1 MEWVFAEQPL
11 TNARGSYT
19 YCLRGGRF
27 DLGMPIRSII
37 WYQMISAAIIC
48 DMESWIGTE
57 EAAGYLGMGK
67 TKLYELT
74 RQGRVPAR
82 RVGKK
87 WMYDRSELSDWMRA
101 SQRLEDF
108 FQHTPANIED
118 NPNLRDPQRDAYLQ
132 AASFFQNGGKK
143 ALIQIP
149 VGCGKSGVAAIL
161 PFGIAEG
168 RVLVI
173 APNLAIKDE
182 LFKTLN
188 IANRQKCFW
197 RRWQVLEDRHM
208 TNGPYVCT
216 LDAGNLSVCDKSH
229 IVLTNIQQL
238 GTNADKWLTKFPE
251 DFFDLIIVDEAHH
264 GAAASWKRV
273 FKRFHNAKVANL
285 TATPFRSDRQELDGE
300 LIFRYPFK
308 SASIKGYVKK
318 LKASYVAPSELT
330 FTMEGEDHILTLDEV
345 LEMKEKDW
353 FSRGI
358 ALSDPCNVSIVDNSL
373 EKLELLRQTGTK
385 HQLIAVAC
393 SINHARQIR
402 SLYRERGYE
411 AAIVHSSPDKA
422 ADEKANEEV
431 LRDLYSGILDCI
443 VQVQML
449 GEGFDHPKLSVAA
462 IFRPFRSLAP
472 YIQFVGRILRVVVQ
486 NDPTHPDNYGHIVTH
501 VGMNLDKLLKKF
513 QQFENDDQRFWEEVI
528 GGQEPDLPADVLA
541 GRTRMKL
548 HEDMVVQDEI
558 VENLFE
564 EDFVTPEDSDIRLDL
579 ENKLEALGLDPRL
592 AGPLVEKSRSSRRG
606 PAIAPAAQPFSKIPA
621 RQWKE
626 ARKRLD
632 EEVGRTARIL
642 LNRVGLKSGGVEIPR
657 KLMPAI
663 GARNNSVAALIM
675 VNTAIAKEIG
685 DGRKRHEWSLEEFLA
700 AINAIP
706 DILNNL
712 DRQIRK
718 VQNG

>member
-1 MEWVFAEQPL
+1 MVW
-11 TNARGSYT
+11 
-19 YCLRGGRF
+19 
-27 DLGMPIRSII
+27 
-37 WYQMISAAIIC
+37 SATVHSM
-48 DMESWIGTE
+48 DWIGTE

-74 RQGRVPAR
+74 RQGRIPSR

-87 WMYDRSELSDWMRA
+87 WMYARSELADWMRA

-118 NPNLRDPQRDAYLQ
+118 NPHLRDPQRDAHRQ
-132 AASFFQNGGKK
+132 AASFFQDGGKK

-161 PFGIAEG
+161 PFGIAGG

-182 LFKTLN
+182 LFRALDIT
-188 IANRQKCFW
+188 NRQKCFW
-197 RRWQVLEDRHM
+197 RQRHVLQDRHM

-216 LDAGNLSVCDKSH
+216 LGAGNISVCDKSH

-251 DFFDLIIVDEAHH
+251 DYFDLIIVDEAHH

-273 FKRFHNAKVANL
+273 FKRFHNAKVVNL
-285 TATPFRSDRQELDGE
+285 TATPFRSDRQKLDGE

-318 LKASYVAPSELT
+318 LKASYVAPTELT
-330 FTMEGEDHILTLDEV
+330 FTMEGEEHILTLDEV
-345 LEMKEKDW
+345 LEMKEKEW
-353 FSRGI
+353 FSRGV
-358 ALSDPCNVSIVDNSL
+358 ALSPPCNVSIVDNSL

-385 HQLIAVAC
+385 HQLIAVAI

-411 AAIVHSSPDKA
+411 VAIVHSSPDKE
-422 ADEKANEEV
+422 ADEKANAEV

-486 NDPTHPDNYGHIVTH
+486 NDPTHPDNYGHVVTH
-501 VGMNLDKLLKKF
+501 VGMNLDELLKKF
-513 QQFENDDQRFWEEVI
+513 QQFENDDQRFW
-528 GGQEPDLPADVLA
+528 GRGDRRA
-541 GRTRMKL
+541 RTRPTGGPRW
-548 HEDMVVQDEI
+548 QDPYEASRGHGRPRR
-558 VENLFE
+558 VRRES
-564 EDFVTPEDSDIRLDL
+564 VRGRLPD
-579 ENKLEALGLDPRL
+579 A
-592 AGPLVEKSRSSRRG
+592 RG
-606 PAIAPAAQPFSKIPA
+606 
-621 RQWKE
+621 R
-626 ARKRLD
+626 
-632 EEVGRTARIL
+632 
-642 LNRVGLKSGGVEIPR
+642 
-657 KLMPAI
+657 
-663 GARNNSVAALIM
+663 
-675 VNTAIAKEIG
+675 
-685 DGRKRHEWSLEEFLA
+685 
-700 AINAIP
+700 
-706 DILNNL
+706 
-712 DRQIRK
+712 
-718 VQNG
+718 